1 MNRYTPKLHP
11 SGHVDMVPDEDGAY
25 VRFDDHE
32 SEMRTRQKWLEA
44 KARGLGILPWELG
57 AQPHHWDEPT
67 RPDRWDEGTLLRAQ
81 EGEE

>member
-25 VRFDDHE
+25 VRFDDHARAVHDYRVII
-32 SEMRTRQKWLEA
+32 SGRTFSTLQ
-44 KARGLGILPWELG
+44 
-57 AQPHHWDEPT
+57 HWDEPT
-67 RPDRWDEGTLLRAQ
+67 RPDRWNEGTLLRAQ